1 MGNSSSNFLWLSA
14 DHGIVAPVAGIQQW
28 RDRSGN
34 GNHASQATAA
44 NQPLLVSNVFN
55 GHPAV
60 LFDNDPAN
68 ADLLTVPDNS
78 TLEGMNG
85 MTGFVVFR
93 LNAGT
98 PLAAPR
104 GFLSKRVNPGSQ
116 NAYGWFLWQ
125 NGTNLSQ
132 HLDID
137 GSTNRITSTNSFAT
151 GTNYLN
157 SFIYHGTAPSN
168 LNDQLLF
175 TNNGQVGNGAET
187 STSIPNFSSNL
198 HIGSLYGHTGSGA
211 NTTRFNGSMAEVIL
225 FNIALNTTQRAIVSN
240 HLAAKYGLALGGM
253 DVYTMDDP
261 ANGNYDHEVGGIGRA
276 NASDLHSESQT
287 GVVRIGGATAL
298 GNNKYLLWGH
308 NGGAL
313 GTWGVGDLPSGVEGR
328 WERVWRVSE
337 VNSSGA
343 AVDVGQ
349 VDITFDLNDLGPV
362 TTSDLRLLVDSDM
375 DGSFADEVPI
385 SGAVDA
391 GAGSY
396 RFVGVSALVNG
407 ARFTLG
413 TTNRLQTP
421 LPITLLDFNAV
432 STSAG
437 VDLHWSTASEVNNAL
452 FTVQRSVDLDA
463 WEDVLQVPGAGTS
476 YSILHYQ
483 AHDVRALPGTS
494 YYRLQQ
500 TDLDGTSTHSAVRVV
515 ERGASGS
522 LERWPV
528 PASDHLWVRS
538 PEGGIS
544 GVELWN
550 MQGQRLSVPFVLH
563 GGDARLDLSELPT
576 GTYVVHVRTWSSTYR
591 EQVVKAD
598 P

>member
-34 GNHASQATAA
+34 GNHASQATPAI
-44 NQPLLVSNVFN
+44 QPLLVNNVFN
-55 GHPAV
+55 GQPGV
-60 LFDNDPAN
+60 LFDNDATN
-68 ADLLTVPDNS
+68 VDRLTIPDNS
-78 TLEGMNG
+78 TLEGMAQL
-85 MTGFVVFR
+85 TGFVVFR

-98 PLAAPR
+98 PNNVAR
-104 GFLSKRVNPGSQ
+104 GFLSKRVNPSSQ
-116 NAYGWFLWQ
+116 NAYGWFLWH
-125 NGTNLSQ
+125 NGSNVSQ
-132 HLDID
+132 YLDID
-137 GSTNRITSTNSFAT
+137 GSGDRAVSSNHFVAGQDYVN
-151 GTNYLN
+151 G
-157 SFIYHGTAPSN
+157 FIYHGTAPSDA
-168 LNDQLLF
+168 NDQQLF
-175 TNNGQVGNGAET
+175 TNNSPVGGRTET
-187 STSIPNFSSNL
+187 SSSVPNYSSDL
-198 HIGSLYGHTGSGA
+198 HIGTLFGHGG
-211 NTTRFNGSMAEVIL
+211 TRFNGYIAEVIL
-225 FNIALNTTQRAIVSN
+225 FNIVLNTTQRAIVSN

-298 GNNKYLLWGH
+298 GNNEFLLWGH

-362 TTSDLRLLVDSDM
+362 NTSDLRLLVDSDM

-421 LPITLLDFNAV
+421 LPITLIDFNAV

-500 TDLDGTSTHSAVRVV
+500 TDLDGTSTRSAVRVV

-538 PEGGIS
+538 PEGSIS

-550 MQGQRLSVPFVLH
+550 MQGKRLSVPILLH